1 MGARV
6 CSGARN
12 PLPSEFGFLATS
24 PSTRCFP
31 EVLCSE
37 PPIKVEIL
45 DKKGSCHHS
54 KAVVHE
60 TFSDQLAHP
69 SVDERITRKAFG
81 PGPKRFW
88 VLVPPVASVPEVP
101 PGSIGAVS

>member
-1 MGARV
+1 LVAGYVTVDKM
-6 CSGARN
+6 
-12 PLPSEFGFLATS
+12 LH
-24 PSTRCFP
+24 

-54 KAVVHE
+54 KAIVHE

-81 PGPKRFW
+81 PGSKRLW
-88 VLVPPVASVPEVP
+88 VLVPLVASVPEVL

>member
-1 MGARV
+1 LVAGYVTVDKM
-6 CSGARN
+6 
-12 PLPSEFGFLATS
+12 LH
-24 PSTRCFP
+24 

-54 KAVVHE
+54 KAIVHE

>member
-6 CSGARN
+6 RSGASN
-12 PLPSEFGFLATS
+12 PLPSELVAGYVTVDKVLH
-24 PSTRCFP
+24 

-45 DKKGSCHHS
+45 YEKGSCHHS
-54 KAVVHE
+54 EAIVHE
-60 TFSDQLAHP
+60 TFGGQLSHP
-69 SVDERITRKAFG
+69 SIDERITRKAFG

-88 VLVPPVASVPEVP
+88 VLVPPVASVPEVLS
-101 PGSIGAVS
+101 GSIGAVG